1 MTLTLLRNRLIF
13 RREKRDRKS
22 FYPAFLA
29 FCIFFACLFS
39 IPSNAQDR
47 DVYTLVVLG
56 DSLSAG
62 YGLAD
67 SESFPSKLEKAL
79 RGKGYDIDVINAGV
93 SGDTTAGGLARLN
106 WSVPNDANGVIV
118 ELGANDALRGLD
130 PDKTYSNLETII
142 SQLQAKGK
150 DVLLAGMRA
159 PPNMGSNYADRFDSL
174 YPRLVK
180 ATDVIFY
187 PFFLKGVVARPELNL
202 DDGIHPNAK
211 GIDVIVTNILPFV
224 EQMLPAKVS
233 KE

>member
-106 WSVPNDANGVIV
+106 WSVPNDADGVIV
-118 ELGANDALRGLD
+118 ELGRMMPCAALIRTRPILIWRQSSANCKPKVKTSCWPECAPRPIWGLTMPTALTAFI
-130 PDKTYSNLETII
+130 P
-142 SQLQAKGK
+142 
-150 DVLLAGMRA
+150 VW
-159 PPNMGSNYADRFDSL
+159 
-174 YPRLVK
+174 
-180 ATDVIFY
+180 
-187 PFFLKGVVARPELNL
+187 LKQ
-202 DDGIHPNAK
+202 
-211 GIDVIVTNILPFV
+211 
-224 EQMLPAKVS
+224 QM
-233 KE
+233 